1 MIPRNP
7 WLVAGGWLSLAAS
20 ALHLACIAGG
30 ADWYRFFG
38 AGEELAQMA
47 EQGSLVPA
55 GITLAIA
62 IVLAIW
68 AAYAFAG
75 AGLIRQLPLMRTALV
90 AITSVYML
98 RGLMIV
104 PLQFQPRATTF
115 DHVSSLI
122 VLGYGL
128 VYLIG
133 TWRAWPSL
141 SRKESLA

>member
-1 MIPRNP
+1 METTQA
-7 WLVAGGWLSLAAS
+7 VTALAA
-20 ALHLACIAGG
+20 LAHQSRLSIFRLLVEAGPEG
-30 ADWYRFFG
+30 MA
-38 AGEELAQMA
+38 AG
-47 EQGSLVPA
+47 
-55 GITLAIA
+55 AIA
-62 IVLAIW
+62 DALGVPNSSLS
-68 AAYAFAG
+68 FHLGQPTG

-133 TWRAWPSL
+133 TRRAWPSL